1 MVSPRTLLPVAFL
14 ALVSIASCQMLQT
27 SATVDIPT
35 VETPQ
40 DEALS
45 KMVLDRLLA
54 DKKAD
59 LSGVKV
65 VSNNGK
71 VYLSG
76 AVNSLD
82 ARDQARKIAWESPGV
97 QSVINSLQVQK

>member
-1 MVSPRTLLPVAFL
+1 MVSPRTLLTVAFL
-14 ALVSIASCQMLQT
+14 ALGSIVSCEMLQR
-27 SATVDIPT
+27 SATVDIPKA
-35 VETPQ
+35 ETPM

-45 KMVLDRLLA
+45 KLVLNRLLA

-76 AVNSLD
+76 TVNSLD

-97 QSVINSLQVQK
+97 RSVVNSLEVQK

>member
-1 MVSPRTLLPVAFL
+1 MNSLRTLLSVALL
-14 ALVSIASCQMLQT
+14 ALTSIVGCQMLQS

-35 VETPQ
+35 AETPT

-45 KMVLDRLLA
+45 KSVLNRLLA

-65 VSNNGK
+65 
-71 VYLSG
+71 
-76 AVNSLD
+76 
-82 ARDQARKIAWESPGV
+82 I
-97 QSVINSLQVQK
+97 

>member
-14 ALVSIASCQMLQT
+14 ALVSIVSCQMLQT

-35 VETPQ
+35 AETPM

-45 KMVLDRLLA
+45 KLVLNRLLA

-76 AVNSLD
+76 TVNSLD
-82 ARDQARKIAWESPGV
+82 ARDQAKKIAGESRGV
-97 QSVINSLQVQK
+97 RSVVNSLKVQK

>member
-1 MVSPRTLLPVAFL
+1 MVNPRTLLPIAFL
-14 ALVSIASCQMLQT
+14 ALTLTASCQMLQS

-35 VETPQ
+35 AETPK

-45 KMVLDRLLA
+45 KAVLDRLLA

-59 LSGVKV
+59 LTGIRV

-76 AVNSLD
+76 TVNSLD
-82 ARDQARKIAWESPGV
+82 AREQALKIAWESPGV
-97 QSVINSLQVQK
+97 QSVINGLQVQK